1 MKRILLNIFRR
12 FFGLGFFS
20 VYLLAVGL
28 THAAEGETTT
38 GRWETLKAKYLT
50 VTYENIEDLN
60 LFNEK
65 IDFFADANSFSSFL
79 SFLSANQP
87 SGTKLRGTK
96 IERTALENKVIQKMD
111 ALVEKVQLILDMRK
125 PITVIVK
132 LYPDKTALQAAYFNI
147 YKKKR
152 EFRAWY
158 IFEYNTIYLNVQDL
172 FAEMLAHEI
181 AHAIVDNYLS
191 VRPPR
196 ATAEILARYV
206 GKHLNKKAKVY

>member
-1 MKRILLNIFRR
+1 MNRIVPNICWRVL
-12 FFGLGFFS
+12 GLAVFS
-20 VYLLAVGL
+20 VFFLAVGL
-28 THAAEGETTT
+28 TNVAEGKAKAKK
-38 GRWETLKAKYLT
+38 WETLKTKYLT

-60 LFNEK
+60 LFDEK
-65 IDFFADANSFSSFL
+65 IDFSADANSFSSFL
-79 SFLSANQP
+79 SAHQP

-125 PITVIVK
+125 PMNVIVK
-132 LYPDKTALQAAYFNI
+132 LYPNKTALQGAYFNI

-181 AHAIVDNYLS
+181 AHAIIDNYLS
-191 VRPPR
+191 VKPPR

>member
-1 MKRILLNIFRR
+1 MIRIFPHIFWR
-12 FFGLGFFS
+12 FFGLGCFS
-20 VYLLAVGL
+20 VYLLFGL
-28 THAAEGETTT
+28 THAAAGEITT

-50 VTYENIEDLN
+50 VTYENIQDLN

-65 IDFFADANSFSSFL
+65 IDFSADANSFS

-96 IERTALENKVIQKMD
+96 IERTALENKVILKMD

-125 PITVIVK
+125 PMNVIVK
-132 LYPDKTALQAAYFNI
+132 LYPDKTALQGAYFNI

-181 AHAIVDNYLS
+181 AHAIIDNYLS

>member
-1 MKRILLNIFRR
+1 MFPNIFSR
-12 FFGLGFFS
+12 FFCLGIFS
-20 VYLLAVGL
+20 VYLLFGL
-28 THAAEGETTT
+28 THAAAGDTPS

-50 VTYENIEDLN
+50 VTYENIQDLN

-65 IDFFADANSFSSFL
+65 IDFSPDANSFS

-96 IERTALENKVIQKMD
+96 PRGTKVERTALENQVIQKMD

-125 PITVIVK
+125 PMNLIVK
-132 LYPDKTALQAAYFNI
+132 LYPDKTALQGAYFNI

-181 AHAIVDNYLS
+181 AHAIVNNYLS

>member
-1 MKRILLNIFRR
+1 MNRIFPNIFWR
-12 FFGLGFFS
+12 FFCLGFFG

-28 THAAEGETTT
+28 THTAEGDTTT

-60 LFNEK
+60 LFDEK
-65 IDFFADANSFSSFL
+65 IDFSADANSFSSFL
-79 SFLSANQP
+79 SAHQP
-87 SGTKLRGTK
+87 SGTKLRGMK
-96 IERTALENKVIQKMD
+96 IERTALENQVIQKMD

-125 PITVIVK
+125 PMNVIVK
-132 LYPDKTALQAAYFNI
+132 LYPDKTALQGAYFNI

-181 AHAIVDNYLS
+181 AHAIIDNYLS
-191 VRPPR
+191 VKPPR

>member
-1 MKRILLNIFRR
+1 LNRIAPNICWRVL
-12 FFGLGFFS
+12 GLAVFS
-20 VYLLAVGL
+20 VFFLAVGL
-28 THAAEGETTT
+28 TNVAAGKAKAKK
-38 GRWETLKAKYLT
+38 WDTLKTKYLT
-50 VTYENIEDLN
+50 LTYETAEDLN

-65 IDFFADANSFSSFL
+65 IDFSPEANNFSRFL
-79 SFLSANQP
+79 STSQLSGP
-87 SGTKLRGTK
+87 EVGRKEVG
-96 IERTALENKVIQKMD
+96 RTDFEDEVIQKMD

-125 PITVIVK
+125 PINVIVK
-132 LYPDKTALQAAYFNI
+132 LYPDKTALLGAYFNI

-158 IFEYNTIYLNVQDL
+158 IFEYKTIYLNVQDL
-172 FAEMLAHEI
+172 DSGMFAHEL

-206 GKHLNKKAKVY
+206 DRHLNEKARVY

>member
-1 MKRILLNIFRR
+1 LNRIPSNIFQR
-12 FFGLGFFS
+12 FFGLGIFS
-20 VYLLAVGL
+20 VFLLAVGL
-28 THAAEGETTT
+28 THAAAGDTPP

-50 VTYENIEDLN
+50 VTYENIQDLN

-65 IDFFADANSFSSFL
+65 IDFSADANSFSSFL
-79 SFLSANQP
+79 SANQP
-87 SGTKLRGTK
+87 SGTNLRGTK
-96 IERTALENKVIQKMD
+96 IERTALENQVIQKMD

-125 PITVIVK
+125 PMNVIVK
-132 LYPDKTALQAAYFNI
+132 LYPDKTALQGAYFNI

-181 AHAIVDNYLS
+181 AHAIIDNYLS

>member
-1 MKRILLNIFRR
+1 LIRIFPHIFWR
-12 FFGLGFFS
+12 FFGLGCFS
-20 VYLLAVGL
+20 VYLLFGL
-28 THAAEGETTT
+28 THAAAGEITT

-50 VTYENIEDLN
+50 VTYENIQDLN

-65 IDFFADANSFSSFL
+65 IDFSADANSFS

-96 IERTALENKVIQKMD
+96 IERTALENKVILKMD

-125 PITVIVK
+125 PMNVIVK
-132 LYPDKTALQAAYFNI
+132 LYPDKTALQGAYFNI

-181 AHAIVDNYLS
+181 AHAIIDNYLS

>member
-1 MKRILLNIFRR
+1 MFPHIFRR
-12 FFGLGFFS
+12 CLGLGFFL
-20 VYLLAVGL
+20 VYLLAFSL
-28 THAAEGETTT
+28 THAADGDTTT
-38 GRWETLKAKYLT
+38 GRWETLRAKYLT
-50 VTYENIEDLN
+50 VTYENVEDLN

-65 IDFFADANSFSSFL
+65 IDFFADANSFS

-96 IERTALENKVIQKMD
+96 IERTALENQVIQKMD

-125 PITVIVK
+125 PINVIVK
-132 LYPDKTALQAAYFNI
+132 LYPDKTALQGAYFNI